1 LEKKILLGLP
11 VCVFYHI
18 AIVFDPIFPRV
29 LGGFPVTRDEI
40 TAQGHGAFLK
50 TVKLVIFPFV
60 PLASEEEE

>member
-1 LEKKILLGLP
+1 LLGLP

-29 LGGFPVTRDEI
+29 LGGVPVTREEMA
-40 TAQGHGAFLK
+40 AQGHGGYVK